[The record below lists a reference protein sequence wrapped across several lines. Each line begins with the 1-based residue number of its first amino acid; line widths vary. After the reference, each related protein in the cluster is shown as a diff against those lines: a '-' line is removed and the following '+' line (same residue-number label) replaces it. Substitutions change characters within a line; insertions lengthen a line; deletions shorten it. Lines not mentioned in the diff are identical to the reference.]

1 MTPINRKKTYRVAI
15 CVPAR
20 DQVQSIFVY
29 HLVNLIQRC
38 NSKNLRVE
46 LFMQTGSLIS
56 KQRQNLAQ
64 AAINSEFT
72 HILWLDSD
80 MSFPPDILETLLE
93 HDLDIVA
100 GNYSTRS
107 APRKGVAYKTL
118 GKWESWL
125 KPSETTPRLQPV
137 EGVGMGCMLVKTS
150 VFSNME
156 TPWYEVSWV
165 PEWQE
170 FIGEDFYFCMA
181 ARQAGFNVWI
191 DTLLNKKLKH
201 IGVSEFTLQTVDIS
215 IK

>member
-1 MTPINRKKTYRVAI
+1 M
-15 CVPAR
+15 
-20 DQVQSIFVY
+20 
-29 HLVNLIQRC
+29 
-38 NSKNLRVE
+38 
-46 LFMQTGSLIS
+46 LF
-56 KQRQNLAQ
+56 
-64 AAINSEFT
+64 
-72 HILWLDSD
+72 
-80 MSFPPDILETLLE
+80 
-93 HDLDIVA
+93 
-100 GNYSTRS
+100 RS
-107 APRKGVAYKTL
+107 
-118 GKWESWL
+118 
-125 KPSETTPRLQPV
+125 

-215 IK
+215 VK